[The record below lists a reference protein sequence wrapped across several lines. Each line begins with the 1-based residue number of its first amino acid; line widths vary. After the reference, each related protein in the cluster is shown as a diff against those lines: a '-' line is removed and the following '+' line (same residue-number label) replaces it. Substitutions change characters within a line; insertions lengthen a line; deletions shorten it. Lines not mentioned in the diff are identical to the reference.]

1 MNQFVILQFQLGF
14 VKEGIKMV
22 NVSDL
27 NIGQVLKNEFEGI
40 TRDLLKQ
47 YAKASGD
54 TKL

>member
-1 MNQFVILQFQLGF
+1 MSQFAILLFLLVF

-22 NVSDL
+22 KVSDL
-27 NIGQVLKNEFEGI
+27 KVGQVLKNEFEGI
-40 TRDLLKQ
+40 TRDLLIQ